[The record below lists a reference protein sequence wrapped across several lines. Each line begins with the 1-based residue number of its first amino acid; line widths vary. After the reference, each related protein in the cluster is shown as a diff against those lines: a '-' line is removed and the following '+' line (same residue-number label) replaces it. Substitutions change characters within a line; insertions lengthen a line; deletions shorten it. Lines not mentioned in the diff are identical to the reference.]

1 MVDVGGF
8 PVDVH
13 IDVPCIETVEA
24 MIEAEKT
31 AKDSTV
37 KALGADEMMLQRN

>member
-24 MIEAEKT
+24 MIEAEKNS
-31 AKDSTV
+31 KRFNS
-37 KALGADEMMLQRN
+37 KSIRR